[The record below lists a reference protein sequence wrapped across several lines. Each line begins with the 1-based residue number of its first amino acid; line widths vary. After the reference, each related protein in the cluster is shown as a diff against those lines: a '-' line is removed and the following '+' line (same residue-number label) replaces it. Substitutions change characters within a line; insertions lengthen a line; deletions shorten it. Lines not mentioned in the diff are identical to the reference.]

1 MSNVFVL
8 DTERRPMDPVHP
20 GEARRKLSR
29 GEAAVFR
36 HYPFTIILKEA
47 TPMATPALLRVK
59 VDPGSKTT
67 GLALVDDAAGSVV
80 WAAEVAHRGE
90 AIKARLTARRALR
103 HGRRARKTRYRQP
116 RFLNRRR
123 PEGWLPPSLGSRVAN
138 VMAWVG
144 RLRRYAPVDAIS
156 VEVVRFDTQSMQNPE
171 ISGVEY
177 QQGEL
182 AGYEVRQYLLLKFNR
197 TCVFCGAKGEGV
209 RLEVEHVVPR
219 SRGGSDRVSNLALAC
234 EPCNKAKGAM
244 TAAEFGHPEVQG
256 RCKAPLKDA
265 AAVNATR
272 WALYG
277 QLKAMGL
284 PVEVGTGGRTA
295 YNRAKRGMPKAH
307 WVDAACVGAGTP
319 EALSIAGVAPLQIR
333 AMGRGTRQMCGTDKY
348 GFPIH
353 HRSRVRTFGGY
364 RTGDVVRAVVP
375 TGKYRGTR
383 VGRVTI
389 RQRPCFCVCGVNV
402 HPKYL
407 ALIQK
412 GDGYDYAH
420 SRALSPAA

>member
-1 MSNVFVL
+1 MNNVFVL
-8 DTERRPMDPVHP
+8 DTERRPLDPVHP
-20 GEARRKLSR
+20 GDARRKLSR

-36 HYPFTIILKEA
+36 HYPFTIILKKA
-47 TPMATPALLRVK
+47 MPAATPALLRVK

-67 GLALVDDAAGSVV
+67 GLALVDDAAGTVV

-182 AGYEVRQYLLLKFNR
+182 AGYEVRQYLFLKFNR
-197 TCVFCGAKGEGV
+197 TCVYCGVKGEGV
-209 RLEVEHVVPR
+209 RLEVEHVIPR

-244 TAAEFGHPEVQG
+244 TAAEFGHPEVQA

-307 WVDAACVGAGTP
+307 WIDAACVGVSTP
-319 EALSIAGVAPLQIR
+319 ETLSIEGVAPLHIR
-333 AMGRGTRQMCGTDKY
+333 AMGRGTRQMCATDKY
-348 GFPIH
+348 GFPIR
-353 HRSRVRTFGGY
+353 HRSRARTSAGY
-364 RTGDVVRAVVP
+364 RTGDMVRAVVP
-375 TGKYRGTR
+375 VGKHKGAYT
-383 VGRVTI
+383 GRVTI
-389 RQRPCFCVCGVNV
+389 RQRPCFRVCGVDV

-407 ALIQK
+407 TLVQR
-412 GDGYDYAH
+412 GNGYDYVH
-420 SRALSPAA
+420 NQALSPAA